1 MRKIVLG
8 LGGLLLATAAVLLVR
23 DAGQSAGELWASIDP
38 NTLVGL
44 GSLIENRI
52 DPDLWVD
59 VVLPMLTWPAW
70 IYPGVAGVILGL
82 AAQPRRRKQVSDAAQ
97 NSGDSTPT

>member
-1 MRKIVLG
+1 MRRILTG
-8 LGGLLLATAAVLLVR
+8 LGALLLLVAVVLALR
-23 DAGQSAGELWASIDP
+23 NAGQAAGELWASIHP
-38 NTLVGL
+38 NSLVGL

-70 IYPGVAGVILGL
+70 VVSGGLGAILILLARPWSLRHRQPGDV
-82 AAQPRRRKQVSDAAQ
+82 DA
-97 NSGDSTPT
+97 